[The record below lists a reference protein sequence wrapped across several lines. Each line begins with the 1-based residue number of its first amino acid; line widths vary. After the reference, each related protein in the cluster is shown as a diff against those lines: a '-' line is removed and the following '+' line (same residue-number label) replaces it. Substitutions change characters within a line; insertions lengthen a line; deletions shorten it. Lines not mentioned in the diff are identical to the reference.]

1 MLNVSDIIS
10 IEVCC
15 LIRLGLNENSFGS
28 RGQWFGFGRQADCS
42 PDSVALKQ
50 RLQNR
55 GFTVW

>member
-1 MLNVSDIIS
+1 MLNVSAIIS

-15 LIRLGLNENSFGS
+15 LTVLGLNENSFGS
-28 RGQWFGFGRQADCS
+28 RYQCFGFGRQADCS
-42 PDSVALKQ
+42 LDSVALKQ

>member
-1 MLNVSDIIS
+1 MSVISFPLKFAVSQ
-10 IEVCC
+10 VV
-15 LIRLGLNENSFGS
+15 GLNENSFGS
-28 RGQWFGFGRQADCS
+28 KCQCFGFGRQTECS